1 MSDIARR
8 ADGRRLYEHIAE
20 ALTQRITSGQYGIG
34 SRLPSERDLAQS
46 FAVSRPTI
54 REAVIALELDGLV
67 EVRLGSGVY
76 VKRSTPLATAGNAP
90 GPDVG
95 PFELLEARRVIE
107 SEICAMAATR
117 ITPAQLELLETLVT
131 EMEHENQ
138 HDVVMSEKA
147 DRRFHEAIADA
158 TENTQLRAVLDSLWD
173 ARARSPLIRRM
184 SVKAQAA
191 GVKPAINEHR
201 DILDA
206 LRAGDAQ
213 AARAAMSEHLSRV
226 IDSLLEA
233 TEVEEIERARA
244 HVAEK
249 RRRYSPGGH
258 PTLAAPTQSAEH
270 GVGHRPS
277 DEHFSEPAA
286 S

>member
-1 MSDIARR
+1 MIDNSRR
-8 ADGRRLYEHIAE
+8 ADGRRLYEHIAV
-20 ALTQRITSGQYGIG
+20 ALTERISSGQYDVG

-46 FAVSRPTI
+46 FSVSRPTI

-76 VKRSTPLATAGNAP
+76 VRRSTPLASKDSAP

-117 ITPAQLELLETLVT
+117 ITSQQLSLLDALVS

-147 DRRFHEAIADA
+147 DRRFHETIADA

-173 ARARSPLIRRM
+173 ARTRSPLIRRM
-184 SVKAQAA
+184 SLKAQAA
-191 GVKPAINEHR
+191 GVKPRISEHR
-201 DILDA
+201 EIVDA
-206 LRAGDAQ
+206 LRAADPV
-213 AARAAMSEHLSRV
+213 AARAAMNEHLSRV
-226 IDSLLEA
+226 IESLLEA

-249 RRRYSPGGH
+249 RRRYSACADVAT
-258 PTLAAPTQSAEH
+258 TLQTAPRHRRAE
-270 GVGHRPS
+270 PQ
-277 DEHFSEPAA
+277 A

>member
-1 MSDIARR
+1 MSDISRR

-20 ALTQRITSGQYGIG
+20 ALTAQITSGQYKVG
-34 SRLPSERDLAQS
+34 SRLPSERDLAQTFS
-46 FAVSRPTI
+46 VSRPTI

-76 VKRSTPLATAGNAP
+76 VKQSTPQAGGG

-95 PFELLEARRVIE
+95 PFELLEARRLIE

-117 ITPAQLELLETLVT
+117 ITPAQLDELEALVA

-158 TENTQLRAVLDSLWD
+158 TENSQLRVMLDSLWD

-184 SVKAQAA
+184 SLKAHAA
-191 GVKPAINEHR
+191 GVKPRISEHR
-201 DILDA
+201 EILDA

-213 AARAAMSEHLSRV
+213 AARGAMHEHLSRV

-244 HVAEK
+244 QVAEK
-249 RRRYSPGGH
+249 RRRYSQLSSTP
-258 PTLAAPTQSAEH
+258 APATRSARKAGETSA
-270 GVGHRPS
+270 G
-277 DEHFSEPAA
+277 
-286 S
+286 